1 APVRMT
7 TSTSGSASARRTAS
21 GSSRRTSA
29 DRALR
34 ASGRLRVTV
43 AMRSATSYSTTSD
56 TRVEPRAGAA
66 TFAPVDAPS
75 ERRLRR
81 LPEGPAGDLVLHEV
95 DRALR
100 PVVHERRVP
109 SGGAVLDPR
118 TDPTTWG
125 PATDLHIAH
134 TVIGDQPLDA
144 ARRFA
149 DGMSSWLLRRSDGPD
164 EWLVFDRPAG
174 SERDLGVLAQA
185 FGAVVVQRHP
195 TGAVRVAGPFGVL
208 RWDGFTWHLEPP

>member
-1 APVRMT
+1 
-7 TSTSGSASARRTAS
+7 
-21 GSSRRTSA
+21 
-29 DRALR
+29 LR

-56 TRVEPRAGAA
+56 TGVEPRAGAA

-81 LPEGPAGDLVLHEV
+81 LAEEIEEAGVALPEGPAGDLVLHEV

-134 TVIGDQPLDA
+134 TVIGDQPPDA

-149 DGMSSWLLRRSDGPD
+149 GGMASGPPRRTG
-164 EWLVFDRPAG
+164 RAG
-174 SERDLGVLAQA
+174 GW
-185 FGAVVVQRHP
+185 P
-195 TGAVRVAGPFGVL
+195 
-208 RWDGFTWHLEPP
+208 GFRAP